1 MRASGHDSLWQR
13 IATAQL
19 DLPVQIAVDP
29 DDCPVFLSR
38 RVWEHHILARRAYM
52 VGLRH
57 LLIRAIETPDVTENE
72 YGWAIRY
79 YAKIPED
86 GFGALS
92 RHWLRVV
99 VKYVYPPVRDGA
111 RTGLV
116 STARAARA
124 RELR

>member
-1 MRASGHDSLWQR
+1 MYPKINTMRGTLVGR
-13 IATAQL
+13 RNAT
-19 DLPVQIAVDP
+19 
-29 DDCPVFLSR
+29 
-38 RVWEHHILARRAYM
+38 WEYSAM
-52 VGLRH
+52 RH
-57 LLIRAIETPDVTENE
+57 LLIRAIESPDVTQYEQGN
-72 YGWAIRY
+72 AIRY
-79 YAKIPED
+79 YAKIPDD

>member
-1 MRASGHDSLWQR
+1 MA
-13 IATAQL
+13 
-19 DLPVQIAVDP
+19 
-29 DDCPVFLSR
+29 
-38 RVWEHHILARRAYM
+38 
-52 VGLRH
+52 GLRH
-57 LLIRAIETPDVTENE
+57 LLVQAIESPDVTEHE
-72 YGWAIRY
+72 QGGAIRY

-86 GFGALS
+86 GYGALS

>member
-1 MRASGHDSLWQR
+1 MTDFWCRL
-13 IATAQL
+13 ATAQL
-19 DLPVQIAVDP
+19 DLPEQIAVDP
-29 DDCPVFLSR
+29 DGHPVFMSR
-38 RVWEHHILARRAYM
+38 RVWERHILAKRAYM
-52 VGLRH
+52 TGLRH
-57 LLIRAIETPDVTENE
+57 LLICAIESPDVTEHE
-72 YGWAIRY
+72 HGGAIRY
-79 YAKIPED
+79 FAKIPED

-92 RHWLRVV
+92 RHWLKVV